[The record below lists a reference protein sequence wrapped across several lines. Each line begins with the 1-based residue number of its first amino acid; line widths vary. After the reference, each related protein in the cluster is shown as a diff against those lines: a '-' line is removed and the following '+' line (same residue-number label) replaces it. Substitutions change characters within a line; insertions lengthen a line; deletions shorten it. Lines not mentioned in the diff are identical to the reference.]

1 VANQDTKMHTYLEI
15 IHTMKFEVSIINCL
29 SHCTRVLFVF
39 KFEVFGEGPYL
50 NQMYIEF
57 GAHHHKVS
65 TFGDELCD
73 TQMHIMPP
81 ESIPMGGLIVWFKV

>member
-1 VANQDTKMHTYLEI
+1 
-15 IHTMKFEVSIINCL
+15 
-29 SHCTRVLFVF
+29 
-39 KFEVFGEGPYL
+39 VFGEGPYL